1 MPLKAKNKRNQQQNQ
16 QNPGNKQDQK
26 SKSWLDLP
34 QNLHEIIEEN
44 PNLHK
49 NINVGGIIKS
59 WRTPPKQCNPHSK
72 LPWIQLSNPDATNT
86 EKYRRHVARS
96 GSIETSYAYMP
107 FGCWCRPFF
116 RTLPR
121 CPWKNYVG
129 CSNGILIAEA
139 EPLYMYNLWNP
150 TQRETFRLPL
160 WDPKVP
166 IKLAVLSSPPEDH
179 SCAVMILT
187 GISQPAFAFC
197 KLKVRSNGSWIT
209 PESQWTMQ
217 DCTLT
222 EPLGSQQKVVQFT
235 NAIGF
240 QGKFYALSVQG
251 SLVVI
256 EAVDSVAKVTDLSGT
271 RIVPSVSSNHFR
283 EYLVESEGEILL
295 VFILSRK
302 SRVHGVDGVEVY
314 QLNTGRLSWFKV
326 ESVGERAV
334 FVGSNCSVSVLASE
348 VGCRRNCIYFRH
360 PVADEWTVYDMESGS
375 VFWGKSNKIICNLD

>member
-1 MPLKAKNKRNQQQNQ
+1 MALKAKNKKTQPQNQ
-16 QNPGNKQDQK
+16 QSLGNKQDHK

-34 QNLHEIIEEN
+34 KQLHSIIEGN

-59 WRTPPKQCNPHSK
+59 WRTSPKQCNPHST
-72 LPWIQLSNPDATNT
+72 LPWLQLSNPDATYT
-86 EKYRRHVARS
+86 EKYHRHVARS
-96 GSIETSYAYMP
+96 GSIETSYAYLP
-107 FGCWCRPFF
+107 SGCWCRPFF
-116 RTLPR
+116 RKLPR
-121 CPWKNYVG
+121 FPWKNYVG

-150 TQRETFRLPL
+150 TQREMFRLPL
-160 WDPKVP
+160 WDPKIP

-179 SCAVMILT
+179 NCTVMVLT
-187 GISQPAFAFC
+187 GIGQPAFAFY
-197 KLKVRSNGSWIT
+197 KLKRRSNGSWIT
-209 PESQWTMQ
+209 AEPQWTMQ

-222 EPLGSQQKVVQFT
+222 EPLGRQQKVAQFT

-240 QGKFYALSVQG
+240 QGKLYALSVQG

-256 EAVDSVAKVTDLSGT
+256 EDVDSVAKVTDLSGT

-283 EYLVESEGEILL
+283 EYLLESEGEILVIFL
-295 VFILSRK
+295 LSRK
-302 SRVHGVDGVEVY
+302 RSVHGVDGVEVY
-314 QLNTGRLSWFKV
+314 QLNMARLSWFKV

-375 VFWGKSNKIICNLD
+375 VL